1 MSSLDLLDKYVF
13 DESEFFNEYDS
24 SSFIMISNS
33 VLNKKIA
40 DFLVFIKDT
49 ESTTLLESAI
59 RNLNNIDVESYAM
72 TEFMTKILGSS
83 KVDRA
88 GLMMK
93 DITKNGKINVKMQ
106 YLKEAVNDL
115 KYNINDL
122 LSGKID
128 ADSAIVNIKT
138 MTASSYKD
146 KLKQRTVEIY
156 NIPYIDD
163 PKKFISN
170 VSYIST
176 PLTIQYLNS
185 VIIPYVENFQKT
197 KVAITTETNLIIR
210 EISND
215 ISELSLT
222 MKTLNSV
229 NIPDDKKSIILNYC
243 YNTVRTILE
252 VIKYVTYCQ
261 MRKIHI
267 IEENI
272 TAIQEAYNKLML
284 LFASE
289 TSLVEAGAY
298 DTRIITAAD
307 GNNLIEAIFNGQIDA
322 FIELSNSIIEY
333 HKGYIF
339 DKFGMDKSD
348 SDIIMAK
355 IIEDDTYDKD
365 IYNDIVKVYIEIG
378 NGLDILA
385 KNSDDYLMVFDD
397 LKNKSGFVVPLP
409 ERFKTEIDRI
419 KELSNYGLTNISI
432 GSGGEK
438 TDIYFKILSEI
449 IDYPKNMERIAKTV
463 CDMWQKF
470 EYVDKLF
477 TSKAN
482 GELAYSETMNELK
495 ILLESLKEQYK
506 IITKSITD
514 NMYLRLK
521 LLSEKADQCLDN
533 VSSEDKTNIEE
544 LIPTPNRN
552 FMGEATLGI
561 IDVQNAFTD
570 LYMDIYMKEYY
581 SEREYLEKGVR
592 LVYEADGD
600 TNNNTANQN
609 KPDTHVVVN
618 DNPEAKNSTSSKKL
632 DRGKLSNILKTIG
645 EWFKKMVAA
654 FINMINRY
662 KAKNTDWL
670 AKHKDGLLTR
680 SYSNVQIDILPYDRG
695 PTTQKIDQD
704 ITSFITNLN
713 TMTKDN
719 IAKVNTY
726 EDLRSKLITGGIIF
740 NANEDEKATITRYYK
755 VGNNKLETVKYS
767 NNEIK
772 TYVSQ
777 HMIPYC
783 EVFYTTYYD
792 SLNKKLKG
800 VEKSMEDVI
809 KTYAT
814 EAFADLASGSSIF
827 YEEGEQNTSGTN
839 TTTTVTTTTGSTNT
853 NQNNNGGTN
862 ITQKT
867 GWIQTCVRNYI
878 GCILTAIRD
887 RNNDYLKVLFAL
899 APKTVTTTNT
909 NKKNDNGAPETEDNT
924 PVQ

>member
-1 MSSLDLLDKYVF
+1 
-13 DESEFFNEYDS
+13 
-24 SSFIMISNS
+24 MISNS

-59 RNLNNIDVESYAM
+59 RNLNTIDVESYAM

-128 ADSAIVNIKT
+128 ADSAVVNIKT

-185 VIIPYVENFQKT
+185 VIIPYVENFQKIKT
-197 KVAITTETNLIIR
+197 AITTETNLIIR

-229 NIPDDKKSIILNYC
+229 NIPDDKKSTILNYC

-272 TAIQEAYNKLML
+272 TAIQEAYNKIML

-289 TSLVEAGAY
+289 MSLVEAGAY

-307 GNNLIEAIFNGQIDA
+307 GNNLIEALFDGQIDA
-322 FIELSNSIIEY
+322 FVELSNSIIEY

-348 SDIIMAK
+348 SDTIMAK
-355 IIEDDTYDKD
+355 IIADDSYDKKIYDD
-365 IYNDIVKVYIEIG
+365 IIKSYIEIG

-397 LKNKSGFVVPLP
+397 LKNKSGFVIPLP

-419 KELSNYGLTNISI
+419 KDIHNYGLTNLSI
-432 GSGGEK
+432 GNGGEK
-438 TDIYFKILSEI
+438 TDTYFRILSEI
-449 IDYPKNMERIAKTV
+449 IDYPKNMARIAKTV

-477 TSKAN
+477 TSGAN

-521 LLSEKADQCLDN
+521 LLAEKADQCLDN
-533 VSSEDKTNIEE
+533 VGSEDKTNIEE

-552 FMGEATLGI
+552 FMGEAALGI
-561 IDVQNAFTD
+561 IDFQNALTD
-570 LYMDIYMKEYY
+570 LYMDTYMKEYY

-600 TNNNTANQN
+600 TNTNNAN

-618 DNPEAKNSTSSKKL
+618 DNPESKNSTSSTKL
-632 DRGKLSNILKTIG
+632 NSGKLSNILKTIAD
-645 EWFKKMVAA
+645 WFKKMVDA
-654 FINMINRY
+654 FINMINKY

-670 AKHKDGLLTR
+670 AKHKDGLLNR

-704 ITSFITNLN
+704 ITSFTTNLN

-719 IAKVNTY
+719 IAKINTY
-726 EDLRSKLITGGIIF
+726 EELRSKLITGVTF
-740 NANEDEKATITRYYK
+740 NANEDEKAVITRYYK
-755 VGNNKLETVKYS
+755 VGNNKLETAKYS

-792 SLNKKLKG
+792 SLNKKLKA
-800 VEKSMEDVI
+800 VEKRMEDVI

-814 EAFADLASGSSIF
+814 EAFTELASDGSIF
-827 YEEGEQNTSGTN
+827 YEEGEQNNQPAKNTT
-839 TTTTVTTTTGSTNT
+839 TTTTVTTGTTNT
-853 NQNNNGGTN
+853 NQNNNAGAN
-862 ITQKT
+862 IVQKT
-867 GWIQTCVRNYI
+867 TWIQTCVRNYI

-899 APKTVTTTNT
+899 APKAETTNT

>member
-1 MSSLDLLDKYVF
+1 MSSLNLIDKHIYDV
-13 DESEFFNEYDS
+13 SEFFNEYDS

-40 DFLVFIKDT
+40 DFLVFIKNA

-59 RNLNNIDVESYAM
+59 RNLNTIDVESYAM

-197 KVAITTETNLIIR
+197 KTAITMETNLIIR

-229 NIPDDKKSIILNYC
+229 NIPDNKKSIILNYC

-419 KELSNYGLTNISI
+419 KEVSNYGLTNISI

-477 TSKAN
+477 TSKSN

-552 FMGEATLGI
+552 FMSEATLGI
-561 IDVQNAFTD
+561 IDVQNSFTD

-581 SEREYLEKGVR
+581 SEREYLEKGIR

-600 TNNNTANQN
+600 TNLSNQN

-618 DNPEAKNSTSSKKL
+618 DNPDAKNSTSSTKL
-632 DRGKLSNILKTIG
+632 DSGKLNNILKTIS
-645 EWFKKMVAA
+645 EWFKKMVDA
-654 FINMINRY
+654 FTNMINKY
-662 KAKNTDWL
+662 KAKNTEWL

-695 PTTQKIDQD
+695 PTTQKIDHD
-704 ITSFITNLN
+704 IKSFIMNLN

-726 EDLRSKLITGGIIF
+726 EDLRSKLITGGITF

-755 VGNNKLETVKYS
+755 VGNNKLETAKYS

-792 SLNKKLKG
+792 SLNKKLKD

-809 KTYAT
+809 KTYTT

-839 TTTTVTTTTGSTNT
+839 TTATVTTTTGSTNT
-853 NQNNNGGTN
+853 NQNNNGGAN

-899 APKTVTTTNT
+899 APKVETTNT
-909 NKKNDNGAPETEDNT
+909 NNKNDNGAPETEDNT

>member
-59 RNLNNIDVESYAM
+59 RNLNTIDVESYAM
-72 TEFMTKILGSS
+72 AEFMTKILGSS

-128 ADSAIVNIKT
+128 ADSAVVNIKT

-176 PLTIQYLNS
+176 PLTTQYLNS
-185 VIIPYVENFQKT
+185 VIIPYVENFQKIKT
-197 KVAITTETNLIIR
+197 AITTETNLIIR

-229 NIPDDKKSIILNYC
+229 NIPDDKKSTILNYC

-272 TAIQEAYNKLML
+272 TAIQETYNKIML

-289 TSLVEAGAY
+289 MSLVEAGAY

-307 GNNLIEAIFNGQIDA
+307 GNNLIEALFDGQIDA
-322 FIELSNSIIEY
+322 FVELSNSIIEY

-348 SDIIMAK
+348 SDTIMAK
-355 IIEDDTYDKD
+355 IIADDSYDKK
-365 IYNDIVKVYIEIG
+365 IYDDIVKSYIEIG

-397 LKNKSGFVVPLP
+397 LRNKSGFVIPLP
-409 ERFKTEIDRI
+409 ERFKTEIYRI
-419 KELSNYGLTNISI
+419 KDIHNYGLTNLSI
-432 GSGGEK
+432 GNGGEK
-438 TDIYFKILSEI
+438 TDTYFRILSEI
-449 IDYPKNMERIAKTV
+449 IDYPKNMTRIAKTV

-477 TSKAN
+477 TSGAN
-482 GELAYSETMNELK
+482 GELEYSETMNELK

-506 IITKSITD
+506 IITKSVSD

-521 LLSEKADQCLDN
+521 LLAEKADQCLDN
-533 VSSEDKTNIEE
+533 VGSEDKTNIEE

-552 FMGEATLGI
+552 FMGEAALGI
-561 IDVQNAFTD
+561 IDIQNELTD

-581 SEREYLEKGVR
+581 SEREYFEKGVR
-592 LVYEADGD
+592 LVYEADGNTNTN
-600 TNNNTANQN
+600 TNNAN

-618 DNPEAKNSTSSKKL
+618 DNPEAKNSTSSTKL
-632 DRGKLSNILKTIG
+632 DSGKLKNILKTISD
-645 EWFKKMVAA
+645 WFKKMVNA

-670 AKHKDGLLTR
+670 AKHKDGLLNR

-704 ITSFITNLN
+704 ITSFTTNLN

-719 IAKVNTY
+719 IAKINTY
-726 EDLRSKLITGGIIF
+726 EELRSKLITGVTF
-740 NANEDEKATITRYYK
+740 NANEDEKAAITRYYK
-755 VGNNKLETVKYS
+755 VGNNKLETAKYS

-792 SLNKKLKG
+792 SLNKKLKA
-800 VEKSMEDVI
+800 VEKNMEDVI
-809 KTYAT
+809 KTYTT
-814 EAFADLASGSSIF
+814 EAFTELASDGSIF
-827 YEEGEQNTSGTN
+827 YEEGEQNNQPSTN
-839 TTTTVTTTTGSTNT
+839 TTTTTTVTTGTTNT
-853 NQNNNGGTN
+853 NQNNNAGAN
-862 ITQKT
+862 IVQKT
-867 GWIQTCVRNYI
+867 TWIQTCVRNYI

-899 APKTVTTTNT
+899 APKTENTNT
-909 NKKNDNGAPETEDNT
+909 TGNKNDNGAPETDANAQT
-924 PVQ
+924 Q

>member
-59 RNLNNIDVESYAM
+59 RNLNTIDVESYAM
-72 TEFMTKILGSS
+72 AEFMTKILGSS

-128 ADSAIVNIKT
+128 ADSAVVNIKT

-197 KVAITTETNLIIR
+197 KTAITMETNLIIR

-322 FIELSNSIIEY
+322 FVELSNSIIEY

-419 KELSNYGLTNISI
+419 KEVSNYGLTNISI

-477 TSKAN
+477 TSKSN

-552 FMGEATLGI
+552 FMSEATLGI
-561 IDVQNAFTD
+561 IDVQNSFTD

-581 SEREYLEKGVR
+581 SEREYLEKGIH

-600 TNNNTANQN
+600 TNSSNQN

-618 DNPEAKNSTSSKKL
+618 DNPDAKNSTSSTKL
-632 DRGKLSNILKTIG
+632 DSGKLNNILKTIS
-645 EWFKKMVAA
+645 EWFKKMVDA
-654 FINMINRY
+654 FTNMINKY
-662 KAKNTDWL
+662 KAKNTEWL

-726 EDLRSKLITGGIIF
+726 EDLRSKLITGGITF

-792 SLNKKLKG
+792 SLNKKLKD

-809 KTYAT
+809 KTYTT

-839 TTTTVTTTTGSTNT
+839 TTTTVTTTNGSTNT
-853 NQNNNGGTN
+853 NQNNNGGAN

-899 APKTVTTTNT
+899 APKVETTNT

-924 PVQ
+924 SVQ

>member
-1 MSSLDLLDKYVF
+1 MSSLNLIDKHIYDV
-13 DESEFFNEYDS
+13 SEFFNEYDS

-40 DFLVFIKDT
+40 DFLVFIKNA

-59 RNLNNIDVESYAM
+59 RNLNTIDVESYAM

-197 KVAITTETNLIIR
+197 KTAITMETNLIIR

-229 NIPDDKKSIILNYC
+229 NIPDNKKSIILNYC

-419 KELSNYGLTNISI
+419 KEVSNYGLTNISI

-477 TSKAN
+477 TSKSN

-581 SEREYLEKGVR
+581 SEREYLEKGIR

-600 TNNNTANQN
+600 TNLSNQN

-618 DNPEAKNSTSSKKL
+618 DNPDAKNSTSSTKL
-632 DRGKLSNILKTIG
+632 DSGKLNNILKTIS
-645 EWFKKMVAA
+645 EWFKKMVDA
-654 FINMINRY
+654 FTNMINKY
-662 KAKNTDWL
+662 KAKNTEWL

-695 PTTQKIDQD
+695 PTTQKIDHD
-704 ITSFITNLN
+704 IKSFIMNLN

-792 SLNKKLKG
+792 SLNKKLKD

-809 KTYAT
+809 KTYTT

-839 TTTTVTTTTGSTNT
+839 TTATVTTTTGSTNT
-853 NQNNNGGTN
+853 NQNNNGGAN

-899 APKTVTTTNT
+899 APKVETTNT
-909 NKKNDNGAPETEDNT
+909 NNKNDNGAPETEDNT

>member
-40 DFLVFIKDT
+40 DFLVFIKNS

-59 RNLNNIDVESYAM
+59 RNLNNIDVDSTAM
-72 TEFMTKILGSS
+72 TEFITKVLGST
-83 KVDRA
+83 KVDRS

-93 DITKNGKINVKMQ
+93 DITNTGKISVKPQ
-106 YLKEAVNDL
+106 YLKEAVTDL
-115 KYNINDL
+115 KMNINDL

-128 ADSAIVNIKT
+128 ADSAIVNLKT

-156 NIPYIDD
+156 NIPYIDN
-163 PKKFISN
+163 PKEFVVN
-170 VSYIST
+170 TSYISVPVT
-176 PLTIQYLNS
+176 LQYLNS
-185 VIIPYVENFQKT
+185 VVIPYVKNFQKIKT
-197 KVAITTETNLIIR
+197 AITAETNLLIR
-210 EISND
+210 EISDD
-215 ISELSLT
+215 INEISLT
-222 MKTLNSV
+222 MKALNTV

-252 VIKYVTYCQ
+252 VIKYSTYCQ

-272 TAIQEAYNKLML
+272 TSIQEVYNKLTL
-284 LFASE
+284 LFCSE
-289 TSLVEAGAY
+289 MSLVEAGAY

-307 GNNLIEAIFNGQIDA
+307 GNNLIEALFDGQIDA
-322 FIELSNSIIEY
+322 FVELSNSIIEY

-348 SDIIMAK
+348 SDTIMAK
-355 IIEDDTYDKD
+355 IIADDSYDKK
-365 IYNDIVKVYIEIG
+365 IYDDIVKSYIEIG

-397 LKNKSGFVVPLP
+397 LKNKSGFVIPLP

-419 KELSNYGLTNISI
+419 KDIHNYGLTNLSI
-432 GSGGEK
+432 GNGGEK
-438 TDIYFKILSEI
+438 TDTYFRILSEI
-449 IDYPKNMERIAKTV
+449 IDYPKNMARIAKTV

-477 TSKAN
+477 TSGAN

-506 IITKSITD
+506 IITKSVSD

-521 LLSEKADQCLDN
+521 LLAEKADQCLDN
-533 VSSEDKTNIEE
+533 VGSEDKTNIEE

-552 FMGEATLGI
+552 FMGEAALGI
-561 IDVQNAFTD
+561 IDFQNELTD

-600 TNNNTANQN
+600 INTNNAN

-618 DNPEAKNSTSSKKL
+618 DNPEAKDSTSSTKL
-632 DRGKLSNILKTIG
+632 NSGKLSNILKTIAD
-645 EWFKKMVAA
+645 WFKKMVDA
-654 FINMINRY
+654 FINMINKY

-670 AKHKDGLLTR
+670 AKHKDGLLNR

-704 ITSFITNLN
+704 ITSFTTNLN

-719 IAKVNTY
+719 IAKINTY
-726 EDLRSKLITGGIIF
+726 EELRSKLITGVTF
-740 NANEDEKATITRYYK
+740 NANEDEKAAITRYYK
-755 VGNNKLETVKYS
+755 VGNNKLETSKYS

-792 SLNKKLKG
+792 SLNKKLKA
-800 VEKSMEDVI
+800 VEKRMEDVI
-809 KTYAT
+809 KTYVT
-814 EAFADLASGSSIF
+814 EAFTELASDGSIF
-827 YEEGEQNTSGTN
+827 YEEGEQNNQPAKNTT
-839 TTTTVTTTTGSTNT
+839 TTTTVTTGTTNT
-853 NQNNNGGTN
+853 NQNNNAGAN
-862 ITQKT
+862 IVQKT
-867 GWIQTCVRNYI
+867 TWIQTCVRNYI

-899 APKTVTTTNT
+899 APKTKNTITTGN
-909 NKKNDNGAPETEDNT
+909 KNDNGAPETDANT
-924 PVQ
+924 QTQ

>member
-33 VLNKKIA
+33 ILNKKIA

-59 RNLNNIDVESYAM
+59 RNLNTIDVESYAM
-72 TEFMTKILGSS
+72 AEFMTKILGSS

-128 ADSAIVNIKT
+128 ADSAVVNIKT

-197 KVAITTETNLIIR
+197 KTAITMETNLIIR

-333 HKGYIF
+333 HRGYIF

-348 SDIIMAK
+348 SDIIMVK

-419 KELSNYGLTNISI
+419 KEVSNYGLTNISI

-477 TSKAN
+477 TSKSN

-552 FMGEATLGI
+552 FMSEATLGI
-561 IDVQNAFTD
+561 IDVQNSFTD

-581 SEREYLEKGVR
+581 SEREYLEKGIR
-592 LVYEADGD
+592 LVYEADAD
-600 TNNNTANQN
+600 TNSSNQN

-618 DNPEAKNSTSSKKL
+618 DNPDAKNSTSSTKL
-632 DRGKLSNILKTIG
+632 DSGKLNNILKTIG
-645 EWFKKMVAA
+645 EWFKKMVDA
-654 FINMINRY
+654 FTNMINKY

-726 EDLRSKLITGGIIF
+726 EDLRSKLITGGITF
-740 NANEDEKATITRYYK
+740 NTNEDEKATITRYYK

-792 SLNKKLKG
+792 SLNKKLKD
-800 VEKSMEDVI
+800 VEKSMEDII
-809 KTYAT
+809 KTYTT

-853 NQNNNGGTN
+853 NQNNNGGAN

-899 APKTVTTTNT
+899 APKVETTNT
-909 NKKNDNGAPETEDNT
+909 NNKNDNGAPETEDNT

>member
-59 RNLNNIDVESYAM
+59 RNLNTIDVESYAM

-128 ADSAIVNIKT
+128 ADSAVVNIKT

-176 PLTIQYLNS
+176 PLTTQYLNS
-185 VIIPYVENFQKT
+185 VIIPYVENFQKIKT
-197 KVAITTETNLIIR
+197 AITTETNLIIR

-229 NIPDDKKSIILNYC
+229 NIPDDKKSTILNYC

-419 KELSNYGLTNISI
+419 KEVSNYGLTNISI

-438 TDIYFKILSEI
+438 TDTYFKILSEI

-581 SEREYLEKGVR
+581 SEREYLEKGIR

-600 TNNNTANQN
+600 TNSSNQN

-618 DNPEAKNSTSSKKL
+618 DNPDAKNSTSSTKL
-632 DRGKLSNILKTIG
+632 DSGRLNNILKTIG
-645 EWFKKMVAA
+645 EWFKKMVNA
-654 FINMINRY
+654 FINMIHKY

-680 SYSNVQIDILPYDRG
+680 S
-695 PTTQKIDQD
+695 
-704 ITSFITNLN
+704 
-713 TMTKDN
+713 
-719 IAKVNTY
+719 
-726 EDLRSKLITGGIIF
+726 
-740 NANEDEKATITRYYK
+740 
-755 VGNNKLETVKYS
+755 
-767 NNEIK
+767 
-772 TYVSQ
+772 
-777 HMIPYC
+777 
-783 EVFYTTYYD
+783 
-792 SLNKKLKG
+792 
-800 VEKSMEDVI
+800 
-809 KTYAT
+809 
-814 EAFADLASGSSIF
+814 
-827 YEEGEQNTSGTN
+827 
-839 TTTTVTTTTGSTNT
+839 
-853 NQNNNGGTN
+853 
-862 ITQKT
+862 
-867 GWIQTCVRNYI
+867 
-878 GCILTAIRD
+878 
-887 RNNDYLKVLFAL
+887 
-899 APKTVTTTNT
+899 
-909 NKKNDNGAPETEDNT
+909 
-924 PVQ
+924 

>member
-59 RNLNNIDVESYAM
+59 RNLNTIDVESYAM

-185 VIIPYVENFQKT
+185 FIIPYVENFQKT

-438 TDIYFKILSEI
+438 TDTYFKILSEI

-506 IITKSITD
+506 IITKSVSD

-521 LLSEKADQCLDN
+521 LLAEKADQCLDN
-533 VSSEDKTNIEE
+533 VGSEDKINIEE

-552 FMGEATLGI
+552 FMGEAALGI
-561 IDVQNAFTD
+561 IDFQNELTD

-600 TNNNTANQN
+600 TNTNNAN

-618 DNPEAKNSTSSKKL
+618 DNPEAKNSTSSTKL
-632 DRGKLSNILKTIG
+632 DSVKLSNILKAIAD
-645 EWFKKMVAA
+645 WFKKMVDA
-654 FINMINRY
+654 FTNMINKY

-670 AKHKDGLLTR
+670 AEHKDGLLNR

-704 ITSFITNLN
+704 IVSFTTNLN

-719 IAKVNTY
+719 IAKINTY
-726 EDLRSKLITGGIIF
+726 EELRSKLITGIKF
-740 NANEDEKATITRYYK
+740 NANEDEQAAITRYYK

-792 SLNKKLKG
+792 SLNKKLKD

-814 EAFADLASGSSIF
+814 EAFTELASDGSIF
-827 YEEGEQNTSGTN
+827 YEEGEQNNQPATN
-839 TTTTVTTTTGSTNT
+839 TTTTTTVTTGTTNT
-853 NQNNNGGTN
+853 NQNNNAGAN
-862 ITQKT
+862 IVQKT
-867 GWIQTCVRNYI
+867 TWIQTCVRNYI

-887 RNNDYLKVLFAL
+887 RNNDYLEALFAL
-899 APKTVTTTNT
+899 APKTENTKTTGN
-909 NKKNDNGAPETEDNT
+909 KNDNGAPETDANT
-924 PVQ
+924 QTQ

>member
-59 RNLNNIDVESYAM
+59 RNLNTIDVESYAM

-170 VSYIST
+170 ASYIST
-176 PLTIQYLNS
+176 PLTTQYLNS
-185 VIIPYVENFQKT
+185 VIIPYVENFQKIKT
-197 KVAITTETNLIIR
+197 AITTETNLIIR

-243 YNTVRTILE
+243 YNTIRTILE

-267 IEENI
+267 IEEDI

-419 KELSNYGLTNISI
+419 KEVSNYGLTNISI

-438 TDIYFKILSEI
+438 TDTYFKILSEI

-581 SEREYLEKGVR
+581 SEREYLEKGIR

-600 TNNNTANQN
+600 TNSSNQN

-618 DNPEAKNSTSSKKL
+618 DNPDAKNSTSSTKL
-632 DRGKLSNILKTIG
+632 DSGRLNNILKTIG
-645 EWFKKMVAA
+645 EWFKKMVNA
-654 FINMINRY
+654 FINMIHKY

-726 EDLRSKLITGGIIF
+726 EDLRSKLITGGITF

-792 SLNKKLKG
+792 SLNKKLKD
-800 VEKSMEDVI
+800 VEKSMEDII
-809 KTYAT
+809 KTYTT
-814 EAFADLASGSSIF
+814 EAFADLASDSSIF

-899 APKTVTTTNT
+899 APKVETTNT
-909 NKKNDNGAPETEDNT
+909 NNKNDNGAPETEDNT

>member
-59 RNLNNIDVESYAM
+59 RNLNTIDVESYVMA
-72 TEFMTKILGSS
+72 EFMTKILGSS

-128 ADSAIVNIKT
+128 ADSAVVNIKT

-185 VIIPYVENFQKT
+185 VIIPYVENFQKIKT
-197 KVAITTETNLIIR
+197 AITTETNLIIR

-229 NIPDDKKSIILNYC
+229 NIPDDKKSTILNYC

-419 KELSNYGLTNISI
+419 KEVSNYGLTNISI

-438 TDIYFKILSEI
+438 TDTYFKILSEI

-482 GELAYSETMNELK
+482 GELSYSETMNELK
-495 ILLESLKEQYK
+495 ILLESIKEQYK

-533 VSSEDKTNIEE
+533 VGSEDKTNIEE

-552 FMGEATLGI
+552 FMGEAALGI
-561 IDVQNAFTD
+561 IDFQNELTD

-600 TNNNTANQN
+600 TNTNNAN

-618 DNPEAKNSTSSKKL
+618 DNPEAKNSTSSTKL
-632 DRGKLSNILKTIG
+632 DSGKLRNILKTIAD
-645 EWFKKMVAA
+645 WFKKMVNA
-654 FINMINRY
+654 FINMINKY

-670 AKHKDGLLTR
+670 AKHKDGLLNR

-704 ITSFITNLN
+704 IKSFIMNLN

-726 EDLRSKLITGGIIF
+726 EALRSKLITGGITF

-792 SLNKKLKG
+792 SLNKKLKD

-809 KTYAT
+809 KTYTT
-814 EAFADLASGSSIF
+814 EAFADLASGGSIF

-839 TTTTVTTTTGSTNT
+839 TTATVTTTTGSTNT
-853 NQNNNGGTN
+853 NQNNNGGAN

-899 APKTVTTTNT
+899 APKAKTTNT
-909 NKKNDNGAPETEDNT
+909 NNKNDNGAPETEDNT

>member
-59 RNLNNIDVESYAM
+59 RNLNTIDVESYAM

-93 DITKNGKINVKMQ
+93 DITKNGKIIVKMQ

-122 LSGKID
+122 LGGKID
-128 ADSAIVNIKT
+128 ADSVAVNIKT

-163 PKKFISN
+163 PKKFIAN

-185 VIIPYVENFQKT
+185 VVIPYVENFQKT
-197 KVAITTETNLIIR
+197 KTVITTETNLIIR

-222 MKTLNSV
+222 MKALNSV

-348 SDIIMAK
+348 SDTVMSK
-355 IIEDDTYDKD
+355 IIEDDTYNKD

-419 KELSNYGLTNISI
+419 KEVSNYGLTNISI

-438 TDIYFKILSEI
+438 TDTYFKILSEI
-449 IDYPKNMERIAKTV
+449 IDYPKNMERIANTV

-561 IDVQNAFTD
+561 IDVQNALTD

-581 SEREYLEKGVR
+581 SEREYLEKGIR

-600 TNNNTANQN
+600 TNSSNQN
-609 KPDTHVVVN
+609 KPDTHVAVN
-618 DNPEAKNSTSSKKL
+618 DNPDAKNSASSTKL
-632 DRGKLSNILKTIG
+632 DGGKLKNILKTIG
-645 EWFKKMVAA
+645 EWFKKMVEA
-654 FINMINRY
+654 FTNMINKY
-662 KAKNTDWL
+662 KVKNRGWL
-670 AKHKDGLLTR
+670 TKHKNGLLTR

-704 ITSFITNLN
+704 IASFITNLN

-772 TYVSQ
+772 TYISQ

-792 SLNKKLKG
+792 SLSKKLKD

-809 KTYAT
+809 KTYTT

-853 NQNNNGGTN
+853 NQNNNGGAN

-899 APKTVTTTNT
+899 APKAETTNT
-909 NKKNDNGAPETEDNT
+909 NNKNDNGTPETEDNT

>member
-1 MSSLDLLDKYVF
+1 MSALDLLDKYVF

-59 RNLNNIDVESYAM
+59 RNLNTIDVESYAM

-176 PLTIQYLNS
+176 PLTTQYLNS

-229 NIPDDKKSIILNYC
+229 NIPDDKKSTILNYC

-272 TAIQEAYNKLML
+272 TAIQEAYNKIML

-289 TSLVEAGAY
+289 MSLVEAGAY

-307 GNNLIEAIFNGQIDA
+307 GNNLIEALFDGQIDA
-322 FIELSNSIIEY
+322 FVELSNSIIEY

-348 SDIIMAK
+348 SDTIMAK
-355 IIEDDTYDKD
+355 IIADDSYDKKIYDD
-365 IYNDIVKVYIEIG
+365 IIKSYIEIG

-397 LKNKSGFVVPLP
+397 LKNKSGFVIPLP

-419 KELSNYGLTNISI
+419 KDIHNYGLTNLSI
-432 GSGGEK
+432 GNGGEK
-438 TDIYFKILSEI
+438 TDTYFRILSEI
-449 IDYPKNMERIAKTV
+449 IDYPKNMARIAKTV

-477 TSKAN
+477 TSGAN

-521 LLSEKADQCLDN
+521 LLAEKADQCLDN
-533 VSSEDKTNIEE
+533 VGSEDKTNIEE

-552 FMGEATLGI
+552 FMGEAALGI
-561 IDVQNAFTD
+561 IDFQNALTD
-570 LYMDIYMKEYY
+570 LYMDTYMKEYY

-600 TNNNTANQN
+600 TNTNNAN

-618 DNPEAKNSTSSKKL
+618 DNPESKNSTSSTKL
-632 DRGKLSNILKTIG
+632 NSGKLSNILKTIAD
-645 EWFKKMVAA
+645 WFKKMVDA
-654 FINMINRY
+654 FINMINKY

-670 AKHKDGLLTR
+670 AKHKDGLLNR

-704 ITSFITNLN
+704 ITSFTTNLN

-719 IAKVNTY
+719 IAKINTY
-726 EDLRSKLITGGIIF
+726 EELRSKLITGVTF
-740 NANEDEKATITRYYK
+740 NANEDEKAVITRYYK
-755 VGNNKLETVKYS
+755 VGNNKLETAKYS

-783 EVFYTTYYD
+783 EVFYTAYYD
-792 SLNKKLKG
+792 SLNKKLKA
-800 VEKSMEDVI
+800 VEKRMEDVI

-814 EAFADLASGSSIF
+814 EAFTELASDGSIF
-827 YEEGEQNTSGTN
+827 YEEGEQNNQPSTN
-839 TTTTVTTTTGSTNT
+839 TTTTTTITTGTTNT
-853 NQNNNGGTN
+853 NQNNNAGAN
-862 ITQKT
+862 IVQKT
-867 GWIQTCVRNYI
+867 TWIQTCVRNYI

-899 APKTVTTTNT
+899 APKVETTNT
-909 NKKNDNGAPETEDNT
+909 NNKNDNGAPETEDNT

>member
-59 RNLNNIDVESYAM
+59 RNLNTIDVESYAM

-197 KVAITTETNLIIR
+197 KTAITMETNLIIR

-419 KELSNYGLTNISI
+419 KEVSNYGLTNISI

-438 TDIYFKILSEI
+438 TDTYFKILSEI

-561 IDVQNAFTD
+561 IDVQNSFTD

-581 SEREYLEKGVR
+581 SEREYLEKGIR

-600 TNNNTANQN
+600 TNSSNQN

-618 DNPEAKNSTSSKKL
+618 DNPDAKNSTSSTKL
-632 DRGKLSNILKTIG
+632 DSGKLNNILKTIS
-645 EWFKKMVAA
+645 EWFKKMVDA
-654 FINMINRY
+654 FTNMINKY
-662 KAKNTDWL
+662 KAKNTEWL

-726 EDLRSKLITGGIIF
+726 EDLRSKLITGGITF

-792 SLNKKLKG
+792 SLNKKLKD

-809 KTYAT
+809 KTYTT

-899 APKTVTTTNT
+899 APKVETTNT
-909 NKKNDNGAPETEDNT
+909 NNKNNNGAPETEDNT

>member
-59 RNLNNIDVESYAM
+59 RNLNTIDVESYAM

-93 DITKNGKINVKMQ
+93 DITKNGKIIVKMQ

-122 LSGKID
+122 LGGKID
-128 ADSAIVNIKT
+128 ADSVAVNIKT

-163 PKKFISN
+163 PKKFIAN

-185 VIIPYVENFQKT
+185 VVIPYVENFQKT
-197 KVAITTETNLIIR
+197 KTVITTETNLIIR

-222 MKTLNSV
+222 MKALNSV

-348 SDIIMAK
+348 SDTVMSK
-355 IIEDDTYDKD
+355 IIEDDTYNKD

-419 KELSNYGLTNISI
+419 KEVSNYGLTNISI

-438 TDIYFKILSEI
+438 TDTYFKILSEI
-449 IDYPKNMERIAKTV
+449 IDYPKNMERIANTV

-561 IDVQNAFTD
+561 IDVQNELTD

-581 SEREYLEKGVR
+581 SEREYLEKGIR
-592 LVYEADGD
+592 RVYEADGD
-600 TNNNTANQN
+600 TNSSNQN
-609 KPDTHVVVN
+609 KPDTHVAVN
-618 DNPEAKNSTSSKKL
+618 DNPDAKNSASSTKL
-632 DRGKLSNILKTIG
+632 DGGKLKNILKTIG
-645 EWFKKMVAA
+645 EWFKKMVEA
-654 FINMINRY
+654 FTNMINKY
-662 KAKNTDWL
+662 KVKNRGWL
-670 AKHKDGLLTR
+670 TKHKNGLLTR

-704 ITSFITNLN
+704 IASFITNLN

-772 TYVSQ
+772 TYISQ

-792 SLNKKLKG
+792 SLSKKLKD

-809 KTYAT
+809 KTYTT

-853 NQNNNGGTN
+853 NQNNNGGAN

-899 APKTVTTTNT
+899 APKAETTNT
-909 NKKNDNGAPETEDNT
+909 NNKNDNGTPETEDNT

>member
-59 RNLNNIDVESYAM
+59 RNLNTIDVESYAM

-197 KVAITTETNLIIR
+197 KVAITTETNFIIR

-272 TAIQEAYNKLML
+272 TAIQETYNKLML

-322 FIELSNSIIEY
+322 FVELSNSIIEY

-348 SDIIMAK
+348 SDTIMAK
-355 IIEDDTYDKD
+355 IITDDSYDKK
-365 IYNDIVKVYIEIG
+365 IYDDIVKSYIEIG

-385 KNSDDYLMVFDD
+385 KNSNDYLMVFDD
-397 LKNKSGFVVPLP
+397 LKNKSGFVIPLP

-419 KELSNYGLTNISI
+419 KDIHNYGLTNLSI
-432 GSGGEK
+432 GNGGEK
-438 TDIYFKILSEI
+438 TDTYFRILSEI
-449 IDYPKNMERIAKTV
+449 IDYPKNMTRIAKTV

-477 TSKAN
+477 TSGAN

-506 IITKSITD
+506 IITKSVSD

-521 LLSEKADQCLDN
+521 LLAEKADQCLDN
-533 VSSEDKTNIEE
+533 VGSEDKTNIEE

-552 FMGEATLGI
+552 FMGEAALGI
-561 IDVQNAFTD
+561 IDFQNELTD

-592 LVYEADGD
+592 LVYEADGNTN
-600 TNNNTANQN
+600 TNNAN

-618 DNPEAKNSTSSKKL
+618 DNPEAKNSTSSTKL
-632 DRGKLSNILKTIG
+632 DSVKLSNILKAIAD
-645 EWFKKMVAA
+645 WFKKMVDA
-654 FINMINRY
+654 FTNMINKY

-670 AKHKDGLLTR
+670 AEHKDGLLNR

-704 ITSFITNLN
+704 ITSFTTNLN

-719 IAKVNTY
+719 IAKINTY
-726 EDLRSKLITGGIIF
+726 EELRSKLITGVTF
-740 NANEDEKATITRYYK
+740 NANEDEKAAITRYYK

-792 SLNKKLKG
+792 SLNKKLKD

-814 EAFADLASGSSIF
+814 EAFTELASDGSIF
-827 YEEGEQNTSGTN
+827 YEEGEQNNQPATN
-839 TTTTVTTTTGSTNT
+839 ATTTTTVTTGTTNT
-853 NQNNNGGTN
+853 NQNNNAGAN
-862 ITQKT
+862 IVQKT
-867 GWIQTCVRNYI
+867 TWIQTCVRNYI

-887 RNNDYLKVLFAL
+887 RNNDYLEALFAL
-899 APKTVTTTNT
+899 VPKTENTKTTGN
-909 NKKNDNGAPETEDNT
+909 KNDNGAPETDANT
-924 PVQ
+924 QTQ